1 MSLYKFGRNDIFVT
15 NIKTYPK
22 ANFLIYSGS
31 YYYNHEAPQS
41 GTWSD
46 PVTNVP
52 VGNLSLYE
60 YNVDRPANQFIY
72 PFVTKQGTL
81 TAFKTISKDSFM
93 GFDYGDVLSGSYP
106 LSATIDR
113 KFYLEY
119 TGKLPIPTANA
130 TYRPHVMALRNILND
145 NRRLSPHYQFS
156 ASSDSILKGWDKDTQ
171 MMTMISIPSIFY
183 GSSIKQGSVDLK
195 FYTTGS
201 LAGQLI
207 DYYKN
212 GELIQYSGSISENNG
227 KVAGVVL
234 YNQGI
239 ILLTGSWDVSAH
251 QEKYRN
257 SATDY
262 NAAWVY
268 YGASGSAV
276 NDYLKESSYTLDFE
290 GNHTIPSLTMF
301 AHAKKHQLNNSSNP
315 TFVVSSSY
323 NTNIITG
330 SSKYMEYDK
339 VKVKNIVSSS
349 FVNYSASFERQT
361 YISEIGIYDKDRNL
375 IAIAKVAN
383 PMKKTENNDYT
394 FKLKIDI

>member
-1 MSLYKFGRNDIFVT
+1 
-15 NIKTYPK
+15 
-22 ANFLIYSGS
+22 
-31 YYYNHEAPQS
+31 
-41 GTWSD
+41 
-46 PVTNVP
+46 
-52 VGNLSLYE
+52 
-60 YNVDRPANQFIY
+60 
-72 PFVTKQGTL
+72 
-81 TAFKTISKDSFM
+81 
-93 GFDYGDVLSGSYP
+93 
-106 LSATIDR
+106 
-113 KFYLEY
+113 
-119 TGKLPIPTANA
+119 
-130 TYRPHVMALRNILND
+130 MALRNILND